1 MEQISLSIRR
11 NMKPREIKKDI
22 YCVGAIDW
30 DRRLF
35 DSLIP
40 LPDGTSY
47 NSYLIKGSQ
56 KTALIDT
63 VNPPMRDVLLDNLDQ
78 LNIKHIDYVI
88 FNHAEPDHSGSIREV
103 LEKYPEAKAVCTP
116 RCKGMLIDRFMVAE
130 ERFKTVEDKETIAL
144 GGRTLEF
151 IHAPWVHWPETM
163 LTYLQEERILFPCD
177 FFGSHLALTDM
188 YVRDAGQE
196 YEAAKRYYAEIM
208 MPFRLQIQKNLEKIK
223 DYKIDIIA
231 PSHGP
236 MHDKPQFIMEAYHNW
251 AYDEPGNIVV
261 IPFISM
267 HGSTRKM
274 VAYLVE
280 ALSRRGVTVKQY
292 DLAVADIGKLA
303 GPLVDAATIVIGT
316 PTVLT
321 GPHPVVAHAAFLAN
335 ALNPKAKFA
344 SIIGSYGWGGK
355 AVEQIAAMLP
365 NLKVEII
372 APVVIKG
379 FPKEVD
385 FQALDNLADT
395 ITRKHKDA
403 GLA

>member
-1 MEQISLSIRR
+1 
-11 NMKPREIKKDI
+11 MKPREIKKDI

-47 NSYLIKGSQ
+47 NSYLIKGSE

-63 VNPPMRDVLLDNLDQ
+63 VDPTMRDVLLNNLDQ
-78 LNIKHIDYVI
+78 LNVKRIDYVI
-88 FNHAEPDHSGSIREV
+88 FNHAEPDHSGSIAAV
-103 LEKYPEAKAVCTP
+103 LARYPEATAVCTDK
-116 RCKGMLIDRFMVAE
+116 CKPMLIDRFMIADSRFRTVA
-130 ERFKTVEDKETIAL
+130 DKETISL
-144 GGRTLEF
+144 GDRTLEF

-163 LTYLQEERILFPCD
+163 LTYLREEKILFPCD
-177 FFGSHLALTDM
+177 FFGSHLATTDM

-208 MPFRLQIQKNLEKIK
+208 MPFRMQIQKNLEKLK
-223 DYKIDIIA
+223 DYKIEIIA

-236 MHDKPQFIMEAYHNW
+236 MHDKPEYIIEAYNHW

-261 IPFISM
+261 LPYISM

-274 VAYLVE
+274 VNYLVS
-280 ALSRRGVTVKQY
+280 ALAQRGVTVKQF
-292 DLAVADIGKLA
+292 DLAVSDIGKLA
-303 GPLVDAATIVIGT
+303 MTLVDAATIVIGT

-321 GPHPVVAHAAFLAN
+321 GPHPNVAHAAFLAN
-335 ALNPKAKFA
+335 ALRPKTKFA
-344 SIIGSYGWGGK
+344 SIIGSYGWGTK
-355 AVEQIAAMLP
+355 VVEHLAAMIP

-372 APVVIKG
+372 EPVIIKG
-379 FPKEVD
+379 FPKETD
-385 FQALDNLADT
+385 LQTLEKLAET
-395 ITRKHKDA
+395 IAAKHKAA

>member
-1 MEQISLSIRR
+1 
-11 NMKPREIKKDI
+11 MKPREIKKDI

-47 NSYLIKGSQ
+47 NSYLVKGSN
-56 KTALIDT
+56 KIALIDT
-63 VNPPMRDVLLDNLDQ
+63 VNPPMKDVLLNNLDQ
-78 LNIKHIDYVI
+78 LGISRIDYVI
-88 FNHAEPDHSGSIREV
+88 FNHAEPDHSGSISQV
-103 LEKYPEAKAVCTP
+103 LEKYPGAKAVCTP

-130 ERFKTVEDKETIAL
+130 ERFKTVEDKETLEL

-163 LTYLQEERILFPCD
+163 LTYLREDRILFPCD
-177 FFGSHLALTDM
+177 FFGSHIATTDM

-196 YEAAKRYYAEIM
+196 YEAAKRYWAEIM

-223 DYKIDIIA
+223 DYAIDIIA

-236 MHDKPQFIMEAYHNW
+236 MHDKPQFILEAYHSW

-261 IPFISM
+261 LPYISM
-267 HGSTRKM
+267 HGSTHKM
-274 VAYLVE
+274 ATYLVE
-280 ALSRRGVTVKQY
+280 ALSRRGVTVKQF
-292 DLAVADIGKLA
+292 DLAVTDIGKLA
-303 GPLVDAATIVIGT
+303 GALVDAATIVIGT

-321 GPHPVVAHAAFLAN
+321 GPHPNVAHAAFLAN
-335 ALNPKAKFA
+335 ALKPKAKFA

-355 AVEQIAAMLP
+355 AVEQIAAMIP
-365 NLKVEII
+365 NLKVEILS
-372 APVVIKG
+372 PVLTRG
-379 FPKEVD
+379 FPKEAD

-395 ITRKHKDA
+395 ITSKHKDA